1 MNSFMSSIKSAVSGA
16 GDGTKSTLDQSSNT
30 DLVSSVKLVAEA
42 AQCATTNQTDKIDKP
57 KVAGA
62 TADLLDSVKQYGKF
76 DESQGVGQ
84 YIKQA
89 DDYLHQ
95 YEKSSGAGG
104 TDATPSL
111 QAPEATHVKEVK
123 IPTLEEEQKKEA
135 LTPLKEQKDEVP
147 VLLKEPKDDALTRV
161 EEQGGKEEFGGGYEE
176 PASLEEQKDEKP
188 VSLHEKKD
196 ETLAHANEMG
206 GKEEFGGGYEALA
219 SLEEQKDETPVSLHA
234 SANEK
239 DGKEEFGGGYEAPA
253 SLEEQNHETPV
264 SLHEKKDETPAPLDE
279 KSGKEEYASGFGT
292 KDAFKAA
299 GSFFK

>member
-1 MNSFMSSIKSAVSGA
+1 MNSFMSSIKSAVGGA

-30 DLVSSVKLVAEA
+30 DLVSSAKLVAEA
-42 AQCATTNQTDKIDKP
+42 AQCAATNQTDKIDKP

-95 YEKSSGAGG
+95 YEKSGGVDG

-111 QAPEATHVKEVK
+111 QAPEATHDG
-123 IPTLEEEQKKEA
+123 KK
-135 LTPLKEQKDEVP
+135 
-147 VLLKEPKDDALTRV
+147 
-161 EEQGGKEEFGGGYEE
+161 
-176 PASLEEQKDEKP
+176 
-188 VSLHEKKD
+188 
-196 ETLAHANEMG
+196 
-206 GKEEFGGGYEALA
+206 EFGGGYEA
-219 SLEEQKDETPVSLHA
+219 S
-234 SANEK
+234 
-239 DGKEEFGGGYEAPA
+239 A
-253 SLEEQNHETPV
+253 SLEEQNHETSV
-264 SLHEKKDETPAPLDE
+264 SLHEKKDETPAPLNE

-292 KDAFKAA
+292 EDAFKAA